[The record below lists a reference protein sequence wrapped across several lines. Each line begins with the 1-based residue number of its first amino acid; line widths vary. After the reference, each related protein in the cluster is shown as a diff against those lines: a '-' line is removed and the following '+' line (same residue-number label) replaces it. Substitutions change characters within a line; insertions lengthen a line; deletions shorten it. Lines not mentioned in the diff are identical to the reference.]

1 MAYSEEQLRNIKI
14 AALKRMATALK
25 KQMNIG
31 VGITRFAKD
40 NLISFILEHQ
50 TEDFEYADIG
60 DESDEEAAALETDYA
75 IDKSGGRDGGSPEK
89 KREQK
94 TAAQIP
100 LEAGIVSGEAAEK
113 SAGKPDAA
121 VKTANQRIKRLRNKN
136 DRQIKAAAADQE
148 EKNNKAIEVI
158 PERKTDSS
166 GTAKAAEIQM
176 VNERKT
182 KKGHNKRQCASV
194 PLVDKDNEPVGSA
207 DLAARQN
214 SGSGYAEQ
222 ENVKLGKLAEAPGEV
237 RDGRLRKESKRISP
251 KTMRGE
257 PAGGSRPSRS
267 RVYEEREDTRYY
279 EEKMP
284 RSDYE
289 RDDEAVD
296 ADGYWE
302 HDDSRYYEDEAY
314 QSAAYNRDEDTVR
327 AYGERFARGARREA
341 GDLYARPAR
350 DFEDERYE
358 RGRSSRYARSEAYDD
373 YEDAVSEPQLEAF
386 VTGILEIKPDGA
398 GMLRGVTFK
407 ECDNNDVFVSNSII
421 KGCGLRVGD
430 MVTGMLRAPR
440 REDNFFSLHKV
451 IYVNGQELNQA
462 KRRPVFDQLIPI
474 YPNQRYVLEHD
485 PNELTTRII
494 DLFAPLGRGQR
505 CLIVAPPKAGK
516 TIMLKNIAMGISAN
530 CPEAVLMALLV
541 DERPEEVTDMIRSID
556 GIVVAST
563 FDEAFEQHIRIS
575 KLVLERARRLVEMG
589 KDVVIIMDSL
599 TRLGRACNNCAPTT
613 GRTMSGGLDISA
625 LRVPKH
631 LFGSARNIENGGS
644 LTIIATALIET
655 GSKMDEV
662 IFEEFK
668 GTGNMEVNLSRKLAE
683 RRIFPAIDLCRSGT
697 RHDELLYDIKGD
709 EMWFATTIRQQLS
722 TNIPNENDYKQVEP
736 VIKTMKP
743 HPTNAEYVARMKSQ
757 RSE

>member
-1 MAYSEEQLRNIKI
+1 
-14 AALKRMATALK
+14 
-25 KQMNIG
+25 
-31 VGITRFAKD
+31 
-40 NLISFILEHQ
+40 
-50 TEDFEYADIG
+50 
-60 DESDEEAAALETDYA
+60 
-75 IDKSGGRDGGSPEK
+75 
-89 KREQK
+89 
-94 TAAQIP
+94 
-100 LEAGIVSGEAAEK
+100 
-113 SAGKPDAA
+113 
-121 VKTANQRIKRLRNKN
+121 
-136 DRQIKAAAADQE
+136 
-148 EKNNKAIEVI
+148 
-158 PERKTDSS
+158 
-166 GTAKAAEIQM
+166 
-176 VNERKT
+176 
-182 KKGHNKRQCASV
+182 
-194 PLVDKDNEPVGSA
+194 
-207 DLAARQN
+207 
-214 SGSGYAEQ
+214 
-222 ENVKLGKLAEAPGEV
+222 
-237 RDGRLRKESKRISP
+237 
-251 KTMRGE
+251 MR
-257 PAGGSRPSRS
+257 SRS
-267 RVYEEREDTRYY
+267 YEERDDLRLYEERSIRRDYPREEPEPIESDDYWEREDVRYY
-279 EEKMP
+279 G
-284 RSDYE
+284 
-289 RDDEAVD
+289 DD
-296 ADGYWE
+296 
-302 HDDSRYYEDEAY
+302 AY
-314 QSAAYNRDEDTVR
+314 AAAQYGRDEDAAPAYNDR
-327 AYGERFARGARREA
+327 SGRGIRRDSGDAYGRSVS
-341 GDLYARPAR
+341 R
-350 DFEDERYE
+350 DYEDDRYE
-358 RGRSSRYARSEAYDD
+358 RSRSGRYARQEAYDE
-373 YEDAVSEPQLEAF
+373 YEETVPEPQLEAF

-407 ECDNNDVFVSNSII
+407 ECDNNDVFVSSAVI
-421 KGCGLRVGD
+421 KSCGLRVGD

-451 IYVNGQELNQA
+451 VFINGQELTQA

-541 DERPEEVTDMIRSID
+541 DERPEEVTDM
-556 GIVVAST
+556 
-563 FDEAFEQHIRIS
+563 FDEAFDQHIRIS

-709 EMWFATTIRQQLS
+709 EMWFATTIRQQLN
-722 TNIPNENDYKQVEP
+722 TNTTSENDYKQVEP